1 MEIEFQGSVWTLTS
15 DDEYASPRGPVAQLT
30 LEAVNEANKAHKE
43 RRHLD
48 CVNWTHT
55 ANWLL
60 NGYWHN
66 DSGEESA
73 TERDD

>member
-1 MEIEFQGSVWTLTS
+1 MEIEFEGKLWTLTS
-15 DDEYASPRGPVAQLT
+15 DDDYANPGGPVAQLT
-30 LEAVNEANKAHKE
+30 LEAVGEAKKAHEE

-60 NGYWHN
+60 NSFWITGV
-66 DSGEESA
+66 DEEPEEVPSA
-73 TERDD
+73 

>member
-1 MEIEFQGSVWTLTS
+1 MEIEFQGKTWTLTAA
-15 DDEYASPRGPVAQLT
+15 DEYASPRGPVAQLT
-30 LEAVNEANKAHKE
+30 LEAVREAEKAHEE

-60 NGYWHN
+60 RDYW
-66 DSGEESA
+66 DTGSEEEPA
-73 TERDD
+73 AARGA